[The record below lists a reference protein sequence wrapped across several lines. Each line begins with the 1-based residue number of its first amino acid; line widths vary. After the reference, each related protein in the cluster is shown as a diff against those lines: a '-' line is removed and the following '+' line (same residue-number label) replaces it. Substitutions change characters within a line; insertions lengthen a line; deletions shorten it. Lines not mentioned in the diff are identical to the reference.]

1 MSTSSTA
8 RSSSS
13 SGHVRS
19 TAEPHLYIPPI
30 KEFPALPKKPVKP
43 PAPRLSLVNEKKVLR
58 RLKKKAI
65 TKTAK
70 GSIAKV
76 RRRYPGTASLRD
88 TSSEGSVSS
97 RGSSSG
103 STEGRSKKI
112 LAGSGLEKRKS
123 NAGAILEDDKISL
136 AGGRLEKGKS
146 NEGAILA
153 NYEINL
159 AGGRLEKGKSNERA
173 ILAGDKIN
181 LAGGRLK
188 TGGYEE
194 EAEPPAEFVQ
204 CRHDDVS
211 SLGSEVRPTF
221 LIHVVF
227 LLVGNRS
234 SLLLPLSMF
243 SSRVMTKIT
252 SSRDYIGHSRH
263 YVGFKT

>member
-19 TAEPHLYIPPI
+19 TAEPHLYIPAI

-43 PAPRLSLVNEKKVLR
+43 PAPRLSLANERKVLR

-65 TKTAK
+65 TKTVQ

-112 LAGSGLEKRKS
+112 LAGSGLEKGESDERAS
-123 NAGAILEDDKISL
+123 LADDK
-136 AGGRLEKGKS
+136 
-146 NEGAILA
+146 
-153 NYEINL
+153 INL
-159 AGGRLEKGKSNERA
+159 AGGRLEKGKSDERA
-173 ILAGDKIN
+173 SLADDKIN
-181 LAGGRLK
+181 LVGNHENANSGAEVTKLVGNFDVCYPAVEKEYLVGRK
-188 TGGYEE
+188 VDPRD
-194 EAEPPAEFVQ
+194 AQ
-204 CRHDDVS
+204 DDVS
-211 SLGSEVRPTF
+211 TLGIHFQNSHF
-221 LIHVVF
+221 L
-227 LLVGNRS
+227 
-234 SLLLPLSMF
+234 
-243 SSRVMTKIT
+243 
-252 SSRDYIGHSRH
+252 
-263 YVGFKT
+263 GFRLN